1 MTLCGPESFGADPV
15 NIKWTVIRGDT
26 ATLKVEFFEDD
37 EKTYFDTTDWEYT
50 VSAYDKKSDII
61 DELDV
66 VSHNGYIDI
75 TAPSSITTNWGS
87 GYSTGSIA
95 ELLFDV
101 QITIGTTT
109 WTPVLGTISVLSDVT
124 FGGVL

>member
-37 EKTYFDTTDWEYT
+37 EKTYFDTEGWEYK
-50 VSAYDKKSDII
+50 VSAYDRKNDII
-61 DELDV
+61 DELDAV
-66 VSHNGYIDI
+66 PHSGYVDI
-75 TAPSSITTNWGS
+75 TASADLTKNWGS
-87 GYSTGSIA
+87 GYSSGSIA

-101 QITIGTTT
+101 QVKIDNTI
-109 WTPVLGTISVLSDVT
+109 WTPVLGTINVLGDVT
-124 FGGVL
+124 YGGSL